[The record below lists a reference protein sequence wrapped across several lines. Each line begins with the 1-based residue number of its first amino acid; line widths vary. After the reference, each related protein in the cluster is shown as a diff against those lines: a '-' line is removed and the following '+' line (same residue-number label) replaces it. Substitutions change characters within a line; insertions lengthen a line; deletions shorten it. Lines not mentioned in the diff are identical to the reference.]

1 MGTIRSAERRE
12 ERKAERREERRE
24 ERKEG
29 ILDGTSEVGVKK
41 IKSHLLVDSKTCKNA
56 S

>member
-1 MGTIRSAERRE
+1 MGTIRS
-12 ERKAERREERRE
+12 AERREERRE

-41 IKSHLLVDSKTCKNA
+41 IKITLTG
-56 S
+56 